1 MTDVQNVDMK
11 FTVFVCTYNYA
22 HLLPDALRSI
32 AAQTSPDFELL
43 IVDDGSTD
51 KTEEVVRSYSSEFRN
66 CVYLKKPHTGPADSR
81 NFAVAHAKGTHLASL
96 DSDDLWSPSYL
107 ETTRHCLELNPQA
120 ELVFTNGLRVLNDG
134 KVLNPILPSDLPPL
148 KWPASSMAH
157 LFSLCNNSLP
167 SGMVFRKSLYERVG
181 PLDIRFG
188 MGLGDDVDWRFRAII
203 AGARWI
209 YVDQKLVLYRFHG
222 DNLTND
228 PIAFLGPWLSIYE
241 RQIKGCSLGAEFE
254 RCARNFTRDYI
265 LRLLGICSASRG
277 RSLLAQTL
285 EILPDDFILRSAY
298 LSTYL
303 GSTAA
308 LKLLKWGKHLARKS
322 NSREQHVDL
331 SAPPEVIFQSI

>member
-1 MTDVQNVDMK
+1 MTDVPNVNVE
-11 FTVFVCTYNYA
+11 FTVFICTYNYA
-22 HLLPDALRSI
+22 HLLKDALRSL
-32 AAQTSPDFELL
+32 AAQTFTDFELL

-51 KTEEVVRSYSSEFRN
+51 NTEEVVRRHSSGLRN
-66 CVYLKKPHTGPADSR
+66 CVYLKKAHTGPADSR

-96 DSDDLWSPSYL
+96 DSDDLWSPRYL
-107 ETTRHCLELNPQA
+107 ETIRHCLESNPQA
-120 ELVFTNGLRVLNDG
+120 ELVFTNGWRVLNDG

-148 KWPASSMAH
+148 KWPASSMAD

-209 YVDQKLVLYRFHG
+209 YLDQKLVLYRFHG
-222 DNLTND
+222 GNLTND
-228 PIAFLGPWLSIYE
+228 PIAFLDPWLSIYE
-241 RQIKGCSLGAEFE
+241 RQIKGCRLGAGFE
-254 RCARNFTRDYI
+254 RCARNFTRDYV
-265 LRLLGICSASRG
+265 LRLLGICPASRG
-277 RSLLAQTL
+277 RSLLARTL
-285 EILPDDFILRSAY
+285 KTLPGDFVLRSAY

-308 LKLLKWGKHLARKS
+308 LKLLKWSKHLAGK
-322 NSREQHVDL
+322 NKPCKQHVDL